1 MANYNVD
8 YTDKRFTQVTADR
21 DRDLN
26 DNAEMYGEMMDRADA
41 FYDAQIEASKN
52 WADKQAELQQEQT
65 DFAIEK
71 IEQQKEQANKDYI
84 KEQSGAYVDW
94 QKQSDQYGAEAEKR
108 AVQGLTGTGYSE
120 SSLVS
125 MYNTYQNRVS
135 NARESYLKA
144 VQNYDNAMTEERLQ
158 NNAVLAELA
167 AQALEQQL
175 SLALEGFQY
184 KNTLLIEKQNR
195 ADRIKD
201 RFDTRWQNVLQQINE
216 ENALKEQMRQFNA
229 QMAEEQRQY
238 DLEYALEQQKL
249 DAAKYQFDGY
259 DFSDPSP
266 EELYGGTSYTTTNAK
281 AYKDAKNEHIAY
293 KKATGGQQNS
303 SVNAI
308 GKAVGNGLVQNDAV
322 NYLNALVNSGESA
335 SYILSEI
342 NAALRSGA
350 ITDAQAKKFKKA
362 VNKG

>member
-26 DNAEMYGEMMDRADA
+26 DNAEMYGEMMERSDA

-52 WADKQAELQQEQT
+52 WADKQAEIQQEQT
-65 DFAIEK
+65 DFALEK

-135 NARESYLKA
+135 SARESYLKA
-144 VQNYDNAMTEERLQ
+144 VQNYDNAMTEARLQ

-175 SLALEGFQY
+175 ALALEGFQY

-201 RFDTRWQNVLQQINE
+201 RFDTRWQNVLQQINQ
-216 ENALKEQMRQFNA
+216 ENALKEQIRQFNA
-229 QMAEEQRQY
+229 EMAEEQRQY

-249 DAAKYQFDGY
+249 DAAKYQFDG
-259 DFSDPSP
+259 DEFGDIP
-266 EELYGGTSYTTTNAK
+266 GGMNPNTGN
-281 AYKDAKNEHIAY
+281 KN
-293 KKATGGQQNS
+293 NDS
-303 SVNAI
+303 
-308 GKAVGNGLVQNDAV
+308 AVGLIQALIAGGAPKKDIEAAINKELKKGNLTQSQATQ
-322 NYLNALVNSGESA
+322 LRNAWNPN
-335 SYILSEI
+335 ILY
-342 NAALRSGA
+342 RY
-350 ITDAQAKKFKKA
+350 
-362 VNKG
+362 